1 MSLPLRERG
10 LKSIRD
16 RSTRCLSLSLPSRE
30 RGLKSA
36 VSIPRIYVVHKVA
49 PLVGATIEIE
59 KTIVYNV
66 LCDYIEGGYL
76 LSKTVRQSDWAAETL
91 MEAPFWRNG
100 MTPEEYE
107 MENRHLS
114 KNFYKQ
120 KDGNYMPLWMQEENM
135 KA

>member
-1 MSLPLRERG
+1 M
-10 LKSIRD
+10 
-16 RSTRCLSLSLPSRE
+16 LSLPSRE
-30 RGLKSA
+30 RGLKSCGSS
-36 VSIPRIYVVHKVA
+36 VPRQSAKVA

-76 LSKTVRQSDWAAETL
+76 LSKTVRQSDWATETL

-100 MTPEEYE
+100 MAPEEYE
-107 MENRHLS
+107 MENRYLS

-120 KDGNYMPLWMQEENM
+120 KDGNYMLLWMQEENM

>member
-66 LCDYIEGGYL
+66 LCDYIEGGHL
-76 LSKTVRQSDWAAETL
+76 IEQDGQAKRLG
-91 MEAPFWRNG
+91 NG
-100 MTPEEYE
+100 
-107 MENRHLS
+107 N
-114 KNFYKQ
+114 
-120 KDGNYMPLWMQEENM
+120 
-135 KA
+135 A

>member
-1 MSLPLRERG
+1 M
-10 LKSIRD
+10 
-16 RSTRCLSLSLPSRE
+16 
-30 RGLKSA
+30 
-36 VSIPRIYVVHKVA
+36 VA
-49 PLVGATIEIE
+49 PLAGATIEIE
-59 KTIVYNV
+59 KTIVYHV

-76 LSKTVRQSDWAAETL
+76 LSKTVRQSDWTMETL

-107 MENRHLS
+107 MENRYLS

-135 KA
+135 KE

>member
-1 MSLPLRERG
+1 M
-10 LKSIRD
+10 
-16 RSTRCLSLSLPSRE
+16 SLPSRE

-49 PLVGATIEIE
+49 PLVGTTIEIE

-76 LSKTVRQSDWAAETL
+76 LSKTVRQSDWATETL

-107 MENRHLS
+107 METICHFGCKKRT
-114 KNFYKQ
+114 
-120 KDGNYMPLWMQEENM
+120 
-135 KA
+135 